1 MNIILYTYKFEEN
14 YYIIR
19 MYVLGNIRYI
29 PNAYEHGRDMMKEAY
44 MEQFL
49 YLLLETKP
57 KPV

>member
-1 MNIILYTYKFEEN
+1 
-14 YYIIR
+14 
-19 MYVLGNIRYI
+19 MYVLGNIWYI
-29 PNAYEHGRDMMKEAY
+29 PNAYEHGRDMMKEPY